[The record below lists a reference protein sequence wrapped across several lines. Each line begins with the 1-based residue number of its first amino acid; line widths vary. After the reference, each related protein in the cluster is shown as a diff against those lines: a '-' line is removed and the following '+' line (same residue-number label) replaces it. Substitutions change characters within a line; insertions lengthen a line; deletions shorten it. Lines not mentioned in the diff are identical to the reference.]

1 MVTPDNIIMPSRKPR
16 VALTIP
22 DDIHSVLDRMSELT
36 GVPKTKL
43 IVDMLEQYLPIF
55 QKTIIALEQ
64 IQADKEKAPDIAK
77 KFAQDLIFDGHELL
91 GQVAKRGS

>member
-1 MVTPDNIIMPSRKPR
+1 
-16 VALTIP
+16 
-22 DDIHSVLDRMSELT
+22 
-36 GVPKTKL
+36 
-43 IVDMLEQYLPIF
+43 MLEQYLPIF

-91 GQVAKRGS
+91 GQVAKEARDL